1 MRIFAD
7 RLLEQL
13 SKNLSSVY
21 LIFGNEPLLLHESRL
36 AIAEQGK
43 KQGFE
48 ERHRFSIDNQTD
60 WNAIFDCFQAMSLF
74 SSQQIVELEVGE
86 NGVNAAQ
93 GKELLELSAH
103 LNPDTILVVV
113 GGKLTKAQENSK
125 WFKALSSLGT
135 WVNCL
140 TPDISRLPQF
150 VRQRCQKL
158 GLKPDEESL
167 QMLAQWHEGNLL
179 ALTQSLEKLALQYP
193 DGQLSLVRIEQSLS
207 RHNHFTVF
215 HWIDALL
222 AGKANRAQRILRQLE
237 AEGVEG
243 VIIARSLQKELKLL
257 IQLHGEMQQ
266 ASMAQVFEKHRIWQS
281 KRPLYSA
288 ALQRLDNQALHYC
301 WSLLADAEVMLKTQY
316 EQPVWPMIQQ
326 LGLTL
331 CSPQATFP
339 VAARRTQ

>member
-7 RLLEQL
+7 RLHEQL
-13 SKNLSSVY
+13 AKKLSPVY
-21 LIFGNEPLLLHESRL
+21 VIFGNEPLLLHESRL
-36 AIAEQGK
+36 AIAEQAK
-43 KQGFE
+43 KQGFL
-48 ERHRFSIDNQTD
+48 ERHRFVLDNQTD

-74 SSQQIVELEVGE
+74 SNQQIVELEVSE
-86 NGVNAAQ
+86 SGVNAAQ
-93 GKELLELSAH
+93 GKELIELATH
-103 LNPDTILVVV
+103 LNQDTLLVLI
-113 GGKLTKAQENSK
+113 GSKLTKAQENSK
-125 WFKALSSLGT
+125 WFKTLSDQGT

-150 VRQRCQKL
+150 VKQRCQKI
-158 GLKPDEESL
+158 GLKADQESL

-207 RHNHFTVF
+207 RHNHFTVY

-222 AGKANRAQRILRQLE
+222 AGKANRAQRIMRQLE

-257 IQLHGEMQQ
+257 MQLQGEMQQ
-266 ASMAQVFEKHRIWQS
+266 QPMPQVFEKNRIWQS

-288 ALQRLDNQALHYC
+288 ALQRLDIHSLQYC
-301 WSLLADAEVMLKTQY
+301 WALLTKAEITLKTQY
-316 EQPVWPMIQQ
+316 EQPVWPIIQQ
-326 LGLTL
+326 LGVTL
-331 CSPQATFP
+331 CSPQTTF
-339 VAARRTQ
+339 AMSIQR

>member
-7 RLLEQL
+7 RLQEQL
-13 SKNLSSVY
+13 NKKLSPVY
-21 LIFGNEPLLLHESRL
+21 LVFGNEPLLLHESRQ
-36 AIAEQGK
+36 AIAQQAQA
-43 KQGFE
+43 QGFL
-48 ERHRFSIDNQTD
+48 ERHRFTLDNQTD

-86 NGVNAAQ
+86 SGVNAAQ
-93 GKELLELSAH
+93 GKELVELAAH
-103 LNPDTILVVV
+103 INPETLLVVV
-113 GGKLTKAQENSK
+113 GSKLTKAQENSK
-125 WFKALSSLGT
+125 WFKALSSQGT

-140 TPDISRLPQF
+140 TPDITRLPQF
-150 VRQRCQKL
+150 VRQRCNLL
-158 GLKPDEESL
+158 GLKPDQESL

-193 DGQLSLVRIEQSLS
+193 DGQLSLVRIEESLS
-207 RHNHFTVF
+207 RHNHFTVY

-243 VIIARSLQKELKLL
+243 VIIARAIQKELKLL
-257 IQLHGEMQQ
+257 IQLQGEMQL
-266 ASMAQVFEKHRIWQS
+266 SSIAQVFEKHRIWQS

-288 ALQRLDNQALHYC
+288 ALQRLDSQSLRYC
-301 WSLLADAEVMLKTQY
+301 WSLLSSAEVTLKTQY
-316 EQPVWPMIQQ
+316 EQPVWPLIQQ

-339 VAARRTQ
+339 VEIRRAH